1 MISRARFLRGS
12 AALAGLSVAP
22 WVRSA
27 TPEVSKAAGASGA
40 PSASTEPDLSVEQ
53 RGRPRSAPVPEAQRL
68 VPAGFRF
75 AREGVLTVGT
85 TTGRLPVAAFA
96 LDDRTP
102 VGNAPDIAQ
111 LVADSLGRRLELV
124 SVVWTDWPLGLASG
138 RFDAV
143 ISNITITEERKR
155 KFDFSSY
162 RQDLLGFYVPRSSP
176 IQAIREPRDV
186 AGLRVI
192 VGAST
197 SQEQILL
204 RWNQQNIAAG
214 LKPVQIQYH
223 EDDVVL
229 YLALASG
236 RADVY
241 FAPNGIAAYHARD
254 GRTRLVGTL
263 PGGWPQTA
271 EIGAATRKGSGLA
284 EAVTAAL
291 NAQIRSGNYLRALQR
306 WNLQSE
312 AVTQARTNPPGLAL

>member
-1 MISRARFLRGS
+1 MLSRARFLAWS
-12 AALAGLSVAP
+12 ASLAGSVLTP
-22 WVRSA
+22 WARAATGA
-27 TPEVSKAAGASGA
+27 TPTPAASN
-40 PSASTEPDLSVEQ
+40 TEPDLSVEQ
-53 RGRPRSAPVPEAQRL
+53 RGRPRSQPVPEAQRL

-75 AREGVLTVGT
+75 ARDGVLTVGT

-124 SVVWTDWPLGLASG
+124 SVVWTDWPLGLVSG
-138 RFDAV
+138 RFDVV

-162 RQDLLGFYVPRSSP
+162 RQDLLGFYVPSASR

-204 RWNQQNIAAG
+204 RWNEQNIAAG
-214 LKPVQIQYH
+214 LRPVQIQYQ

-263 PGGWPQTA
+263 PGGWPQSA

-291 NAQIRSGNYLRALQR
+291 NAQIRNGNYLRALQR

-312 AVTQARTNPPGLAL
+312 AVAQARTNPPGLAL

>member
-1 MISRARFLRGS
+1 MFTRARFLAWSASMAGS
-12 AALAGLSVAP
+12 ALAP
-22 WVRSA
+22 WA
-27 TPEVSKAAGASGA
+27 HAASGSA
-40 PSASTEPDLSVEQ
+40 PASVPNSDPDLSVEQ
-53 RGRPRSAPVPEAQRL
+53 RGRPRSQAVPEAQRL
-68 VPAGFRF
+68 VPSGFRF
-75 AREGVLTVGT
+75 ARDGVLTVGT
-85 TTGRLPVAAFA
+85 TTGRLPIAAFA

-124 SVVWTDWPLGLASG
+124 SVVWTDWPLGLVSG
-138 RFDAV
+138 RFDVV

-162 RQDLLGFYVPRSSP
+162 RQDLLGFYVPSNSR

-284 EAVTAAL
+284 EAVTLAL
-291 NAQIRSGNYLRALQR
+291 NTQIRNGNYARALQR